1 VSGLDALSSASA
13 VIPAD
18 VRKAGKD
25 AEQTYRVALG
35 FERTLLEQLTKSM
48 SKDMVGMGS
57 SSGTDSDSDSGDGES
72 SGQSAATSTY
82 TDMLPGT
89 LADSVTSAGGLGLA
103 HDLWLSM
110 RSAQS

>member
-1 VSGLDALSSASA
+1 VSGLDALSSAAA

-25 AEQTYRVALG
+25 AEQSYRAALG

-48 SKDMVGMGS
+48 SKDMVGMD
-57 SSGTDSDSDSGDGES
+57 SGSDSDSGDGED
-72 SGQSAATSTY
+72 SGASAATSTY

>member
-1 VSGLDALSSASA
+1 VSGVSGLASVTGA
-13 VIPAD
+13 GVSIPAD

-25 AEQTYRVALG
+25 GEQLYRVALG

-48 SKDMVGMGS
+48 SKDMVGMDS
-57 SSGTDSDSDSGDGES
+57 SSADGGDSEDSGT
-72 SGQSAATSTY
+72 SAATSAY

-89 LADSVTSAGGLGLA
+89 LADSVTGAGGLGLA

>member
-1 VSGLDALSSASA
+1 VSDTSAISSVTGAG
-13 VIPAD
+13 VTIPAD
-18 VRKAGKD
+18 VRKTGKD
-25 AEQTYRVALG
+25 GEQLYRVALG
-35 FERTLLEQLTKSM
+35 FERTLVEQLTKSM
-48 SKDMVGMGS
+48 SKDMVGM
-57 SSGTDSDSDSGDGES
+57 DADDSGDG
-72 SGQSAATSTY
+72 SGDSGASAATSAY